1 MFDGVGWAAAEI
13 VIFMLIATL
22 IGLTIGWIFGR
33 YLQKGTIAPGY
44 EADLAA
50 QRELIKKAESRVGES
65 HKDLERASL
74 ELKGEQAKVAE
85 LTAEI
90 EEAKAAVGDS
100 EATLADLEQKDA
112 EIAALRAELS
122 GMGDLQASAAATAD
136 LEIEV
141 ASLREEH
148 ASRAGERDKMA
159 AQITELEDDL
169 AAAGGD
175 AAALQ
180 DRVALLEGDLASR
193 DAEIAR
199 LEAELRA
206 VPEPSAAPVLAPGA
220 DPEPE
225 PQPEPEV
232 DVVAVEPTKEE
243 GLAKIS
249 EIAERT
255 AGGVPVADDDLKMVR
270 GIGPKLE
277 RTLKGLGITSFRQ
290 IANFETE
297 DIVFVTAAL
306 NAFKGR
312 IERDDWMSS
321 AAEQHARKYDEP
333 V

>member
-22 IGLTIGWIFGR
+22 IGLAIGWIFGR
-33 YLQKGTIAPGY
+33 YLQKSTIAPGY

-50 QRELIKKAESRVGES
+50 QRELTKKAESRVGES

-74 ELKGEQAKVAE
+74 ELKGEQARVAE

-90 EEAKAAVGDS
+90 EEAKAAVGDT
-100 EATLADLEQKDA
+100 EASLADLEQKDA
-112 EIAALRAELS
+112 EIAALKAELA
-122 GMGDLQASAAATAD
+122 GMGDLQARAAAAAD
-136 LEIEV
+136 LETEAV
-141 ASLREEH
+141 GLREEN
-148 ASRAGERDKMA
+148 ASCVGERDKMA
-159 AQITELEDDL
+159 AQITELEGDL
-169 AAAGGD
+169 AAAGSD

-180 DRVALLEGDLASR
+180 ERVALLEGDLASR
-193 DAEIAR
+193 DAELAR
-199 LEAELRA
+199 LEAELSA
-206 VPEPSAAPVLAPGA
+206 VPEPSAMPAVAPEP

-225 PQPEPEV
+225 SAV

-249 EIAERT
+249 EIAART
-255 AGGVPVADDDLKMVR
+255 AGGAPVADDDLKMVR

-277 RTLKGLGITSFRQ
+277 KTLKGLGLTSFRL

-306 NAFKGR
+306 DAFKGR

-321 AAEQHARKYDEP
+321 AAEQHATKYNEP